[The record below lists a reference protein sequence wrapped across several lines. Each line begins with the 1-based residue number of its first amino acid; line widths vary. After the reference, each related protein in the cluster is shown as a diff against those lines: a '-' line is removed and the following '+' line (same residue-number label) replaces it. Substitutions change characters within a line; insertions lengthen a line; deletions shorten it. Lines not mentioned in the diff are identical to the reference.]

1 MAIDGGCSI
10 AMFAYRTGEAGSP
23 IPEATKRRDK
33 FYPDIHIWYIDGEV
47 PMKSKIWIDYDYNS
61 HWLYLIWYRNI
72 DYNYH

>member
-33 FYPDIHIWYIDGEV
+33 FYPDIHIWYIWWRSTHE
-47 PMKSKIWIDYDYNS
+47 K
-61 HWLYLIWYRNI
+61 
-72 DYNYH
+72 